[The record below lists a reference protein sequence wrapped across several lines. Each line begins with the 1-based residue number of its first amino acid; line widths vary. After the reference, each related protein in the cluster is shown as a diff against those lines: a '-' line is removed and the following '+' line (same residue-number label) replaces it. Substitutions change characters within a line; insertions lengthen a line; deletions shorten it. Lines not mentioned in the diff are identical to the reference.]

1 MSLFERENRGSVQ
14 LPFES
19 VSCRYV
25 VYENVEQ
32 LDESDEQEF
41 EDFRV
46 EIRIHAS
53 RM

>member
-1 MSLFERENRGSVQ
+1 MALFERENRGSLQ
-14 LPFES
+14 LPFEP
-19 VSCRYV
+19 VPCRYI
-25 VYENVEQ
+25 VYENVKQ
-32 LDESDEQEF
+32 LDDSDEQEF